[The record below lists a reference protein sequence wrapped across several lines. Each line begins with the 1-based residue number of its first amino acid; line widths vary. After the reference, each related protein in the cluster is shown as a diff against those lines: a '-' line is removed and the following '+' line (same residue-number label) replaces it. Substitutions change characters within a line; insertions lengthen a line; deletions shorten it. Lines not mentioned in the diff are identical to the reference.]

1 MQYKVIPVGDMW
13 QGGMFCVPNLIVQ
26 QYIKLAS
33 EYQLKALMIVLSN
46 NGNGDPKDVA
56 KILGC
61 TESDAC
67 DFLDF
72 WVQEGLL
79 THDGAGAPPTATPTS
94 APRKTKKEERK
105 PAVESIPIP
114 TLTPKDIVT
123 MCREDSMLTDTLRS
137 AQEVLGKT
145 LSHAQQEMIINM
157 ITYYGLP
164 GDVVLTILQY
174 YVNEK
179 KNGRA
184 LGTAYV
190 TAMAKD
196 WSEQGITTLDAAD
209 EKLRELELS
218 DKLWTEIIAMAGMH
232 YRNPTAKQRVMIR
245 NWREDFSMEMI
256 GIACDAMN
264 ENAANPSLKYVD
276 GILKK
281 WKKQGIKTPTDV
293 ENDNAQHK
301 QRKESA
307 DSRSGDIDTTYDLDE
322 IERRAMFDDNNDI

>member
-1 MQYKVIPVGDMW
+1 MQYQVIPVGDLW
-13 QGGMFCVPNLIVQ
+13 QGGMFCVPNLVVR

-46 NGNGDPKDVA
+46 NGNGNPKDVA

-72 WVQEGLL
+72 WVEEGLL
-79 THDGAGAPPTATPTS
+79 SCDRVTAAPTVTAPDP
-94 APRKTKKEERK
+94 AKPPKEEPRKPT
-105 PAVESIPIP
+105 VESMPIP

-179 KNGRA
+179 KSGRV

-264 ENAANPSLKYVD
+264 ENAAKPSLKYVD

-281 WKKQGIKTPTDV
+281 WKKQGIKTPADV

-301 QRKESA
+301 QRKENS
-307 DSRSGDIDTTYDLDE
+307 DSHHSDIDTTYDLDE